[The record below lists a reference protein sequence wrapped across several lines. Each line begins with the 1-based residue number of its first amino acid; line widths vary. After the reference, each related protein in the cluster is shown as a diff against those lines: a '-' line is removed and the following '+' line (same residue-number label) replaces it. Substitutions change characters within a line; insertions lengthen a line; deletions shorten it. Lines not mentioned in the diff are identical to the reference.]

1 MCLRN
6 KEEEDIL
13 YVTNGFY
20 KPHYFE
26 LHLLTITNDDICDG
40 NKLIS
45 TGNAFSTLCHE
56 YIHYLQD
63 ILTLNGLVNINN
75 YLCYMNNLLC
85 TRQKQLTK
93 IPNNSFSSQDIA
105 NWNKIKQSFGKKDP
119 KTFDIRNIKSI
130 DSDINENFIIS
141 FKDDSFFQIGTIH
154 ILEGM
159 AALGQKIIKHAKK
172 DNHYL
177 NPYLIIYIITKNF
190 YQAKIDDLLLFAL
203 CEVAL
208 TSNNPMLS
216 FIQLLEIC
224 KDYKID
230 SLEKFQ
236 KFLIT
241 CDSFNSSK
249 STYNDF
255 IDIVIGMMDKVFNDE
270 MKEPREE
277 FKTILNRCKQR
288 QKDVILPI
296 TDFVQDMSS
305 KPDTAFMKALSDIGE
320 PNFFIKYK
328 AFSFIKKTSDNGS
341 LKYCAFRNIINNI
354 DGVSQDCCDLKFC
367 QHRDT
372 KCDNQVHEKVLDDY
386 GCAYCNIWKSYNLKI

>member
-1 MCLRN
+1 
-6 KEEEDIL
+6 
-13 YVTNGFY
+13 
-20 KPHYFE
+20 
-26 LHLLTITNDDICDG
+26 
-40 NKLIS
+40 
-45 TGNAFSTLCHE
+45 
-56 YIHYLQD
+56 
-63 ILTLNGLVNINN
+63 
-75 YLCYMNNLLC
+75 MNNLLC

-190 YQAKIDDLLLFAL
+190 YQAKIDNLLLFAL

-328 AFSFIKKTSDNGS
+328 AFSFIKKPSDNGS
-341 LKYCAFRNIINNI
+341 LKYCAFRNIINNL
-354 DGVSQDCCDLKFC
+354 DCPTRDCCDLKFC
-367 QHRDT
+367 QYRDT
-372 KCDNQVHEKVLDDY
+372 KCDNRVHEKILDDY